1 MNDQTT
7 LENTDI
13 IINRIASELER
24 LKSEIDKLLG
34 QIYRKTE
41 LVAPGNGNRKTRHMT
56 PPSSG
61 LKYPEV
67 RNFIIDLRGKLFSI
81 NQIVKAIKMK
91 WPRNPEKH
99 VSKSTIYRFIMMARQ
114 GRLDYYNSF
123 NIARMEKRIKYY

>member
-7 LENTDI
+7 LENADI

-41 LVAPGNGNRKTRHMT
+41 VVAPGIGNRKTRRVT

-61 LKYPEV
+61 LKYPQV
-67 RNFIIDLRGKLFSI
+67 RKLIIDLRGKLFTI
-81 NQIVKAIKMK
+81 NQIMKAIKMK
-91 WPRNPEKH
+91 WPRKPEKH
-99 VSKSTIYRFIMMARQ
+99 VSKSTINRFIMMARQ
-114 GRLDYYNSF
+114 ARLDYYNSF
-123 NIARMEKRIKYY
+123 NIARR